1 MKIIIIIFLIFL
13 SNYIFANEE
22 NNNKVEVINLYES
35 KSLDQIVLE
44 NLNDKKEIEEEIDN
58 LNETSAT
65 ETKNNEVEEKEKN
78 VKIITIN
85 CGEKIKTI
93 NGYENL
99 AEKLIK
105 NGLNRKSVIVAIGG
119 GTLGDLAGFISS
131 TVLRGLDFFL
141 IPTTLLS
148 QVDSSIGGK
157 NGINMTYGKNML
169 GTFYQ
174 PKEVLIDVS
183 VLNSLP
189 NKEIKSG
196 YAEIIKH
203 ALINDYNFFC
213 WLEKNIDKLLNLN
226 KSILEKAIYKSIMI
240 KLFYVR
246 KDEKETL
253 LNSDSRS
260 MLNFGH
266 TIGHAIEN
274 NYNYKKFNHG
284 EAISIG
290 MITEAKISN
299 YLGLLSSNEL
309 YRILIHFKKCNLKIF
324 DKIIKEK
331 KIIKIISK
339 DKKNFND
346 NINFS
351 LINKIGNSI
360 FYKKLDKDKVYK
372 ILQNI

>member
-1 MKIIIIIFLIFL
+1 MQTNLFIKNKKLNTSILIKKDYISTFVKNIAKKNEKVFCVVDSKIK
-13 SNYIFANEE
+13 
-22 NNNKVEVINLYES
+22 NKFNFI
-35 KSLDQIVLE
+35 
-44 NLNDKKEIEEEIDN
+44 
-58 LNETSAT
+58 
-65 ETKNNEVEEKEKN
+65 KEKN
-78 VKIITIN
+78 IKIITIE

-93 NGYENL
+93 NGYNSL
-99 AEKLIK
+99 AKKLIK
-105 NGLNRKSVIVAIGG
+105 NDVNRKSVLVAIGG
-119 GTLGDLAGFISS
+119 GTLGDLAGFVSS

-157 NGINMTYGKNML
+157 NGINTTYGKNLL

-174 PKEVLIDVS
+174 PKEVLIDIS
-183 VLNSLP
+183 VLDSLP
-189 NKEIKSG
+189 KKEIKSG

-203 ALINDYNFFC
+203 ALINDYVFFC
-213 WLEKNIDKLLNLN
+213 WLEKNINKLLNLN

-246 KDEKETL
+246 KDEKESL
-253 LNSDSRS
+253 LNSHSRA

-266 TIGHAIEN
+266 TIGHAIESH
-274 NYNYKKFNHG
+274 YNYKKFNHG

-331 KIIKIISK
+331 KIIKIIIK

-351 LINKIGNSI
+351 LINKIGSSI
-360 FYKKLDKDKVYK
+360 FYKKLTHAY
-372 ILQNI
+372 